1 MVNKALQS
9 YATIQ
14 ALWNN
19 GGTDL
24 SEIYAILSLKALD
37 KALASGKNDI
47 DSKEL
52 ADYFKNEYGLTNITL
67 GAATKF
73 LKRLETL
80 HDVVYKH
87 NHRYVI
93 KTEKFL
99 KFRAEYPYEDDLS
112 SEIDSIVAE
121 ISQYAKKGH
130 HTTLSNEQITDGLVN
145 FFDRYGGS
153 VIIEQNEL
161 NDIATMRYRTKTTS
175 QKIKY
180 ILSDY
185 IINKEKEGARE
196 FEILLNFAIGNIIA
210 SAISMQEF
218 TEKNAS
224 LKNVTVYLDAPVIFN
239 LLRLSGRIPY
249 ELVKDL
255 IERLKKLSCRLV
267 IGNVHYNEIINSIKY
282 AIGLLNQE
290 FPDLTIANRIY
301 FNAKEDGLTSK
312 DLELILQSLDTII
325 KSYGIDVVSNPPKEA
340 GLSPLTEDEINN
352 IIIDVF
358 SENGKKKIP
367 PHRKL
372 SISRDATVISHVLML
387 RSGKVGMKLND
398 VGGILVTNNLGLCN
412 IASEYLH
419 SESAF
424 RFPPVIITE
433 NLSTIIW
440 ANSSEKNIELHK
452 KQLISECLA
461 ALRLKADMLRKF
473 YNDIKI
479 KHTHHAISDQDYLA
493 AITSDLTQKI
503 LAEETFNDQNL
514 YSDEVAMDVIKR
526 INEINRISAQAEAE
540 QSKKQVSET
549 TKRIENFNKSIL
561 GKAIK
566 TANIITNSVGIL
578 LAILFICNSYGLF
591 KQSSGWYLIFEI
603 ILSIMLCG
611 WGAWNWLGWIPP
623 FKRIWIWIVKRRYH
637 YLNQKYGNIINAEDY
652 PDFQIIYNN
661 KNK

>member
-1 MVNKALQS
+1 
-9 YATIQ
+9 
-14 ALWNN
+14 
-19 GGTDL
+19 
-24 SEIYAILSLKALD
+24 
-37 KALASGKNDI
+37 
-47 DSKEL
+47 
-52 ADYFKNEYGLTNITL
+52 
-67 GAATKF
+67 
-73 LKRLETL
+73 
-80 HDVVYKH
+80 
-87 NHRYVI
+87 
-93 KTEKFL
+93 
-99 KFRAEYPYEDDLS
+99 
-112 SEIDSIVAE
+112 
-121 ISQYAKKGH
+121 
-130 HTTLSNEQITDGLVN
+130 
-145 FFDRYGGS
+145 
-153 VIIEQNEL
+153 
-161 NDIATMRYRTKTTS
+161 
-175 QKIKY
+175 
-180 ILSDY
+180 
-185 IINKEKEGARE
+185 
-196 FEILLNFAIGNIIA
+196 
-210 SAISMQEF
+210 MQEF

-340 GLSPLTEDEINN
+340 GLSPLTEEEINN

-372 SISRDATVISHVLML
+372 SISRDATVIIHVLML

-412 IASEYLH
+412 IASQYLH

-591 KQSSGWYLIFEI
+591 KQSSGWYIIFEI

-611 WGAWNWLGWIPP
+611 WGGVELAWMDPTI
-623 FKRIWIWIVKRRYH
+623 
-637 YLNQKYGNIINAEDY
+637 
-652 PDFQIIYNN
+652 
-661 KNK
+661 